1 MQQNV
6 DFIQQLGDS
15 GWTKKLQ
22 SFSQSQTWWS
32 PASLILYSFLNQ
44 GKSITSEKYAQ
55 QINEMHQK
63 LQGLQPE
70 LVNRKSP
77 ILHDKA
83 WPHITQPMLQKLKN

>member
-1 MQQNV
+1 MQRNV
-6 DFIQQLGDS
+6 DFIQLANS

-32 PASLILYSFLNQ
+32 AASLIHYSFLNQ
-44 GKSITSEKYAQ
+44 GKTITSEKYVQ
-55 QINEMHQK
+55 QINEMQQK

-70 LVNRKSP
+70 LVNRKGP

-83 WPHITQPMLQKLKN
+83 WLHISQPMLQKLKN